1 MSKKISKKINK
12 KLPLVSVILGF
23 KDGANYLER
32 FYNCLDAQTYSNIEI
47 ISVDNYSK
55 DGASKIA
62 KARSDQYYVQGPERS
77 SQRNLG
83 IKKSTGK
90 YCLIL
95 DSDQYLGSKVIQ
107 ECVEIIENNKNIQA
121 CFIPE
126 ETLASGFWGKCKK
139 FERDFYLI
147 GDISAEAA
155 RFYIRENLLQLD
167 PPGFDETQT
176 GSEDWDLTDR
186 YIGRFGN
193 YSRCQDRIIHDEGK
207 INLKNQIA
215 KKRYYSRLGIS
226 NYLLKGPT
234 YRRIPFPLRP
244 SVLKQFY
251 KLPLHPILTIGT
263 IYMKFVEGLTIFS
276 N

>member
-107 ECVEIIENNKNIQA
+107 ECVEIIENNKI
-121 CFIPE
+121 FK
-126 ETLASGFWGKCKK
+126 LASYLKRLWLVGFG
-139 FERDFYLI
+139 
-147 GDISAEAA
+147 
-155 RFYIRENLLQLD
+155 ENV
-167 PPGFDETQT
+167 
-176 GSEDWDLTDR
+176 
-186 YIGRFGN
+186 
-193 YSRCQDRIIHDEGK
+193 K
-207 INLKNQIA
+207 NLKEIFIGLVILVRRLQDSTLEKIFYNLTHQVLMRLKRVVKIGILRTGILADLVIIA
-215 KKRYYSRLGIS
+215 DAKIELF
-226 NYLLKGPT
+226 T
-234 YRRIPFPLRP
+234 
-244 SVLKQFY
+244 
-251 KLPLHPILTIGT
+251 
-263 IYMKFVEGLTIFS
+263 MKVK
-276 N
+276 